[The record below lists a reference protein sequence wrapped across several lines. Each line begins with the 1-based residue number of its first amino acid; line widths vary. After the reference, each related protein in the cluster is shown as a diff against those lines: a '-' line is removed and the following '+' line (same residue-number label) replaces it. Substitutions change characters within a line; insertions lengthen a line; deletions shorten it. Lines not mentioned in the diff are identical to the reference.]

1 MQTQIE
7 ITKPDILKLLDAVDE
22 RLSKCRQALSNEG
35 IDSMELR
42 VAILDCRIPL
52 QILAEDVCGEPRN
65 DLF

>member
-1 MQTQIE
+1 MQKPIE
-7 ITKPDILKLLDAVDE
+7 ITKSDILTLLDAADE
-22 RLSKCRQALSNEG
+22 RLSKCRHALANED

-52 QILAEDVCGEPRN
+52 QILAEDVCGEPRD